1 MIHQNFKSVVTICLL
16 IFSAGCASSQSAS
29 DLKYSGKSALVLMTD
44 FGLRDGAVSA
54 MKGVAHQAAPG
65 LLVSDLTHEIP
76 NYSIW
81 DAAYRLQQTFL
92 YWPEGTVFVT
102 VVDPGVGSERKS
114 VVVKTNS
121 GHYFVGPDNGL
132 TTLVSDQVGVAAVTQ
147 IDEARQRLKGSEDS
161 YTFHGRDLY
170 VYVGARL
177 ASGQVRFEELGGQ
190 SEASKLVRLDYQKP
204 EFLEMGTQSTGPTSN
219 QLTGKVAGQI
229 AGQIVGGVP
238 VLDPQFGNV
247 WTNIPKALVE
257 SKLLMGPAAQFRVQI
272 FKKEVSADLPKRL
285 PPKQSSRP
293 ASLPKQKPIFDQVLP
308 FGATFAAVP
317 KGRPLL
323 YFNSLLNVSIAINQG
338 DFAKRY
344 GIGSGPEWT
353 VSISPHRISR

>member
-1 MIHQNFKSVVTICLL
+1 MTRLVFVS
-16 IFSAGCASSQSAS
+16 IFAAYFVSLSAGCASSPT
-29 DLKYSGKSALVLMTD
+29 DTDRKTSGKPALVLMTD

-54 MKGVAHQAAPG
+54 MKGVAHQTAPG

-92 YWPEGTVFVT
+92 YWPAGTVFVT

-177 ASGQVRFEELGGQ
+177 ASGLVRFEELGAQ
-190 SEASKLVRLDYQKP
+190 SEASKLVRLEYQKP
-204 EFLEMGTQSTGPTSN
+204 EFLELGTQSTG
-219 QLTGKVAGQI
+219 QL

-257 SKLLMGPAAQFRVQI
+257 SKLLLGPASQFRVQI

-285 PPKQSSRP
+285 PPKQSSRQ
-293 ASLPKQKPIFDQVLP
+293 ASQPKQKPIFDQVLP
-308 FGATFAAVP
+308 LGATFAAVP

-323 YFNSLLNVSIAINQG
+323 YFNSLLNVSLAINQG
-338 DFAKRY
+338 DFAKKY

>member
-1 MIHQNFKSVVTICLL
+1 MTELCIKIL
-16 IFSAGCASSQSAS
+16 IGLVLAIQVGCASATKQSAGAV
-29 DLKYSGKSALVLMTD
+29 DAHGLPALVLMTD

-54 MKGVAHQAAPG
+54 MKGVAHQTAPG
-65 LLVSDLTHEIP
+65 LLVSDLTHEVP

-81 DAAYRLQQTFL
+81 DASYRLQQTYM
-92 YWPEGTVFVT
+92 YWPKGTVFVT

-114 VVVKTNS
+114 VVVKSRS

-132 TTLVSDQVGVAAVTQ
+132 TTLVADHSGIEAVQQ
-147 IDEARQRLKGSEDS
+147 IDEKTQRLKGSEDS

-177 ASGQVRFEELGGQ
+177 ASQQVKFEELGPAMD
-190 SEASKLVRLDYQKP
+190 ASKLVRLEYQKP
-204 EFLEMGTQSTGPTSN
+204 EFQETES
-219 QLTGKVAGQI
+219 
-229 AGQIVGGVP
+229 QIVGGLP

-247 WTNIPKALVE
+247 WTNIPKSLVE
-257 SKLLMGPAAQFRVQI
+257 AKLLLGPTSQFRVRI
-272 FKKEVSADLPKRL
+272 YKRRSANLGLTESALPKEL
-285 PPKQSSRP
+285 PEKGRR
-293 ASLPKQKPIFDQVLP
+293 ASTKSLKEERPIFDQVLP

-317 KGRPLL
+317 KGRPLV
-323 YFNSLLNVSIAINQG
+323 YFNSLLNLSVALNQG

>member
-1 MIHQNFKSVVTICLL
+1 MAHSFSVSLL
-16 IFSAGCASSQSAS
+16 TAIILSSVLVGCASSPTETEQANA
-29 DLKYSGKSALVLMTD
+29 GRPALVLMTD

-81 DAAYRLQQTFL
+81 DASYRLQQTFQ
-92 YWPEGTVFVT
+92 YWPAGTVFVT

-114 VVVKTNS
+114 VVVKTKS
-121 GHYFVGPDNGL
+121 GHFFVGPDNGL
-132 TTLVSDQVGVAAVTQ
+132 TTLVADQAGIDAVMQ
-147 IDEARQRLKGSEDS
+147 IDESKQRLKGSEDS

-177 ASGQVRFEELGGQ
+177 ASGQVRFEDLGAPG
-190 SEASKLVRLDYQKP
+190 SASSLVRLSYQRP
-204 EFLEMGTQSTGPTSN
+204 EFLETES
-219 QLTGKVAGQI
+219 LI
-229 AGQIVGGVP
+229 FGGIP
-238 VLDPQFGNV
+238 LLDPQFGNV
-247 WTNIPKALVE
+247 WTNIPKSLVE
-257 SKLLMGPAAQFRVQI
+257 AKLLLGPAAQFRVQI
-272 FKKEVSADLPKRL
+272 FKKEVEVELPKSL
-285 PPKQSSRP
+285 PPKS
-293 ASLPKQKPIFDQVLP
+293 APKSARKLKPMFDQILP

-323 YFNSLLNVSIAINQG
+323 YFNSLLNVSLAINQG
-338 DFAKRY
+338 DFAKKF

>member
-1 MIHQNFKSVVTICLL
+1 MAYSVLVSLSVAFLL
-16 IFSAGCASSQSAS
+16 SSAVGCASSQTETEQRGSARP
-29 DLKYSGKSALVLMTD
+29 ALVLMTD

-54 MKGVAHQAAPG
+54 MKGVAHNTAPG

-81 DAAYRLQQTFL
+81 DAAYRLQQTFQ
-92 YWPEGTVFVT
+92 YWPPGTVFVT
-102 VVDPGVGSERKS
+102 VVDPGVGSDRKS
-114 VVVKTNS
+114 VVVKMKS

-132 TTLVSDQVGVAAVTQ
+132 TTLVADQAGIESVIQ
-147 IDEARQRLKGSEDS
+147 IDESKQRLKGSEDS

-177 ASGQVRFEELGGQ
+177 ASGQVRFEDLGVT
-190 SEASKLVRLDYQKP
+190 SDANKLVRLNYQRP
-204 EFLEMGTQSTGPTSN
+204 EFVETESL
-219 QLTGKVAGQI
+219 I
-229 AGQIVGGVP
+229 AGGVP

-247 WTNIPKALVE
+247 WTNIPKSLIEA
-257 SKLLMGPAAQFRVQI
+257 KLLLGPAAQFRVQI
-272 FKKEVSADLPKRL
+272 YRKTVEAELPKSL
-285 PPKQSSRP
+285 PPKSATKSVRK
-293 ASLPKQKPIFDQVLP
+293 AKPVFDQVLP
-308 FGATFAAVP
+308 YGATFAAVP
-317 KGRPLL
+317 KGKPLI
-323 YFNSLLNVSIAINQG
+323 YFNSLMNVSFAINQG

>member
-1 MIHQNFKSVVTICLL
+1 MDRSFFTSLL
-16 IFSAGCASSQSAS
+16 SALVFSATLGCVSGCASSQTETE
-29 DLKYSGKSALVLMTD
+29 KFGPGRPALVLMTD

-54 MKGVAHQAAPG
+54 MKGVAHQTAPG

-81 DAAYRLQQTFL
+81 DASYRLQQTFQ
-92 YWPEGTVFVT
+92 YWPAGTVFVT

-114 VVVKTNS
+114 VVVKSKS
-121 GHYFVGPDNGL
+121 GHFFVGPDNGL
-132 TTLVSDQVGVAAVTQ
+132 TTLVADQVGIEAVIK
-147 IDEARQRLKGSEDS
+147 IDESKQRLKGSEDS

-177 ASGQVRFEELGGQ
+177 ASGQVRFEELGAPGDV
-190 SEASKLVRLDYQKP
+190 SGLVRLSYQKP
-204 EFLEMGTQSTGPTSN
+204 EFIETES
-219 QLTGKVAGQI
+219 QI
-229 AGQIVGGVP
+229 AGGIP
-238 VLDPQFGNV
+238 LLDPQFGNV
-247 WTNIPKALVE
+247 WTNIPKSLVE
-257 SKLLMGPAAQFRVQI
+257 AKLLLGPAAQFRVQI
-272 FKKEVSADLPKRL
+272 YKKDTEAELPKSL
-285 PPKQSSRP
+285 PPK
-293 ASLPKQKPIFDQVLP
+293 AAPKLARKLKPVFDQVLP

-323 YFNSLLNVSIAINQG
+323 YFNSLLNVSFAINQG
-338 DFAKRY
+338 DFAKKF

>member
-1 MIHQNFKSVVTICLL
+1 
-16 IFSAGCASSQSAS
+16 
-29 DLKYSGKSALVLMTD
+29 MTD

-54 MKGVAHQAAPG
+54 MKGVAHQTAPG

-177 ASGQVRFEELGGQ
+177 ASGQVRFEELGAQ
-190 SEASKLVRLDYQKP
+190 SDASKLVRLDYQKP
-204 EFLEMGTQSTGPTSN
+204 EFLDLGTQSTGPSSN
-219 QLTGKVAGQI
+219 QLAREIVGQI
-229 AGQIVGGVP
+229 IGGVP

-257 SKLLMGPAAQFRVQI
+257 SKLLMGPAVQFRVQI
-272 FKKEVSADLPKRL
+272 FKKEMSSDLPKRL
-285 PPKQSSRP
+285 PPKQSKQVAHSSIQVRQ
-293 ASLPKQKPIFDQVLP
+293 PKQKPIFDQVLP